1 MKFAPLDQL
10 DRMSYFEVF
19 ALSNFDGGVPDS
31 TAMWKIRL
39 HAEDDA
45 WPRKQCIKTLHGN
58 QNNIVAFEPELEA
71 LAA

>member
-1 MKFAPLDQL
+1 
-10 DRMSYFEVF
+10 
-19 ALSNFDGGVPDS
+19 
-31 TAMWKIRL
+31 MWKIRL

-45 WPRKQCIKTLHGN
+45 GPLKQCIKTLHGN